1 MRKKAP
7 KKMPKTTKK
16 FDWEIYDQEE
26 EFIDILSMTRD
37 EMKQYKDSHK
47 DYTVKEIG
55 YTSDDGGDDSWETDS
70 KKDRDIYRIR
80 IPKRRRD
87 ISDVY

>member
-1 MRKKAP
+1 
-7 KKMPKTTKK
+7 MPKTTKK
-16 FDWEIYDQEE
+16 FDWEIYDQED

-37 EMKQYKDSHK
+37 EMKQYKNSYK

-87 ISDVY
+87 VSDVY